1 MTGGSR
7 GIGAALAEALAA
19 RGARVSVAA
28 RNAKALDAVATR
40 TGGTALIA
48 DLSDT
53 ATRRGLIARAESSS
67 GPVDLLV
74 NNAGTDRVGAVDA
87 MTADDLEGLIA
98 RNLLAAAEL
107 TRQVL
112 PGMLAR
118 GRGHIVN
125 LSSLAGV
132 ASLPGLAAYGASK
145 AALTHFTAGVRADT
159 RGTPIRTTLVEAGFV
174 QTAMRDEIL
183 AFPPARRAYRR
194 LVRVGALVDTPIDRL
209 VDATVDAVAR
219 ERRHVRYPGRAR
231 GLAMTAEAPRRLIEL
246 LLGGVRARP

>member
-28 RNAKALDAVATR
+28 RNAEALGTVAAR
-40 TGGTALIA
+40 IGGTALVA

-53 ATRRGLIARAESSS
+53 ATRRGLIARAEATS

-74 NNAGTDRVGAVDA
+74 NNAGVDRVGAIDG
-87 MTADDLEGLIA
+87 MSADDLEGLIA
-98 RNLLAAAEL
+98 LNLLAAAEL

-145 AALTHFTAGVRADT
+145 AALTHLTAGVRADT
-159 RGTPIRTTLVEAGFV
+159 RGTPIRTTVVEVGFV
-174 QTAMRDEIL
+174 QTAMRDAIL
-183 AFPPARRAYRR
+183 AYPPSARAHRR
-194 LVRVGALVDTPIDRL
+194 LVRVGALADTPMDRL

-231 GLAMTAEAPRRLIEL
+231 GLAATAEAPRRLIEL
-246 LLGGVRARP
+246 LLAGVRARP